1 MPTYND
7 GSVPYGSQVVTIG
20 GVAFVAEQ
28 INVTEPSNIIERMDE
43 LGVPSGQVI
52 IGGFVNGTAVLQL
65 ATTSTLLPTFGG
77 TFTLTRPGTPAVTYG
92 AVLSEIGEAYAQTEA
107 LKVNVSFRKRYGG

>member
-52 IGGFVNGTAVLQL
+52 IAGFVNGTAVLQL
-65 ATTSTLLPTFGG
+65 ATTSTQLPTFGA